1 MKLGNQDIAQVFFD
15 IADYLEMQS
24 VPWKPAAYRRAAEGI
39 EGLSQ
44 DIAGIYRAGGL
55 KALMKVPGVGE
66 AIALKLEELIKTG
79 RLKYYEKLKKAV
91 PVNLAELSRV
101 EGLGPKRIYFLYKK
115 LGIKNLKDLE
125 KAVKSRK
132 VSGLQGF
139 GEKSEEHIAKGLNFA
154 KGSGKRFVLA
164 HASPE
169 LGEIEKTLLSVKG
182 VSRAILAGSA
192 RRMRETIGDA
202 DFLVLAADPARVMD
216 AFTKMPDVARVLAQ
230 GETKSMVRLRSGLQ
244 VDVRVVSAPS
254 YGAAL
259 NYFTGSKEHNVA
271 LRTIAEKRGWKL
283 NEYGL
288 WKGKKLLAGRTEEEL
303 YQAFGMEYVPPELR
317 ENRGEIELAL
327 KGQLPH
333 LIGYGDLKGDLQT
346 QSQWTDGDAPIEEMA
361 RAARAAGLGYM
372 AVTDHTK
379 RLAMAHGLDEKRLAA
394 QGKEIDE
401 LNKKYNPPAGRT
413 KFKILKGTEC
423 DVLKDGSLDLPDR
436 ALAKL
441 DVVGVSVHSAFNLP
455 RKEQTERII
464 KAMENKN
471 VDILFHPTGRLI
483 DRRPAYDVD
492 MKAVI
497 AAAKRTGTVLEID
510 ALPERADLSDE
521 HIRECVRAG
530 VKMSIDSDAHA
541 PGHFAF
547 LKYGIAQARRG
558 WAGKADIINAWP
570 LEKMLRFLKK

>member
-1 MKLGNQDIAQVFFD
+1 MGNSEIAQILSD

-24 VPWKPAAYRRAAEGI
+24 VPWKPAAYRHAAEGVA
-39 EGLSQ
+39 GLDQ
-44 DIAGIYRAGGL
+44 DVADIYRAGGL

-79 RLKYYEKLKKAV
+79 RLKYHEKLKKAV

-139 GEKSEEHIAKGLNFA
+139 GEKSEEHIAKGLDFA
-154 KGSGKRFVLA
+154 KGSGRRFILA
-164 HASPE
+164 QVAPE
-169 LGEIEKTLLSVKG
+169 LGEIEKNLRSVKG

-192 RRMRETIGDA
+192 RRMKETIGDA

-216 AFTKMPDVARVLAQ
+216 AFTKMPDVARILAK

-244 VDVRVVSAPS
+244 VDVRVVPASS

-288 WKGKKLLAGRTEEEL
+288 WNGKRLLAGRTEEEL
-303 YQAFGMEYVPPELR
+303 YKAFGMEYVPPELR
-317 ENRGEIELAL
+317 ENRGEIELAI
-327 KGQLPH
+327 KGGLPD

-346 QSQWTDGDAPIEEMA
+346 QTSWTDGEASMEEMT
-361 RAARAAGLGYM
+361 RAAQAAGLEYT
-372 AVTDHTK
+372 AITDHTQ
-379 RLAMAHGLDEKRLAA
+379 RLAMAHGLDEKRLGE
-394 QGKEIDE
+394 QIQEINK
-401 LNKKYNPPAGRT
+401 LNHS
-413 KFKILKGTEC
+413 FKIRNSEFRILAGTEC
-423 DVLKDGSLDLPDR
+423 DILKDGSLDLPDR

-483 DRRPAYDVD
+483 GRRPAYDVD
-492 MKAVI
+492 MRAVI
-497 AAAKRTGTVLEID
+497 AAAKRTGTILEID
-510 ALPERADLSDE
+510 ALPERADLNDE
-521 HIRECVRAG
+521 YIRECVRAG

-558 WAGKADIINAWP
+558 WASKADIINAWP
-570 LEKMLRFLKK
+570 LEKMLKFLKK

>member
-1 MKLGNQDIAQVFFD
+1 MGNSEIAQILSD

-24 VPWKPAAYRRAAEGI
+24 VPWKPTAYRHAAEGVA
-39 EGLSQ
+39 GLNQ
-44 DIAGIYRAGGL
+44 DVADIYRAGGL

-125 KAVKSRK
+125 RAVKSRK

-154 KGSGKRFVLA
+154 KGSGKRFILGYVM
-164 HASPE
+164 PE
-169 LGEIEKTLLSVKG
+169 LEEIEKRLKDVRG
-182 VSRAILAGSA
+182 VQKATLAGSS
-192 RRMRETIGDA
+192 RRMKETIGDA
-202 DFLVLAADPARVMD
+202 DFLVIASDPERVMD
-216 AFTKMPDVARVLAQ
+216 AFTKMPDVARVLAK

-244 VDVRVVSAPS
+244 VDVRVVPASS

-271 LRTIAEKRGWKL
+271 LRTIAEKWGWKL

-288 WKGKKLLAGRTEEEL
+288 WKGKKRLAGKTEEEL
-303 YQAFGMEYVPPELR
+303 YKAFGMDYVPPELR
-317 ENRGEIELAL
+317 ENRGEIELAI
-327 KGQLPH
+327 KGRLPD

-346 QSQWTDGDAPIEEMA
+346 QTSWTDGEASIEEMA
-361 RAARAAGLGYM
+361 RSARAAGLEYM

-379 RLAMAHGLDEKRLAA
+379 RLAMAHGLDEKRLRE
-394 QGKEIDE
+394 QIQEINK
-401 LNKKYNPPAGRT
+401 LNRS
-413 KFKILKGTEC
+413 FKIQNSEFRILAGTEC
-423 DVLKDGSLDLPDR
+423 DILKDGSLDMPDR
-436 ALAKL
+436 ALAEL

-464 KAMENKN
+464 KAMENRN

-483 DRRPAYDVD
+483 GRRPAYDVD
-492 MKAVI
+492 IRAVI
-497 AAAKRTGTVLEID
+497 AAAKRTGTILEID
-510 ALPERADLSDE
+510 ALPERADLNDE
-521 HIRECVRAG
+521 YIRECVRAG

-541 PGHFAF
+541 PGHFTL

-570 LEKMLRFLKK
+570 LEKMLKFLKR